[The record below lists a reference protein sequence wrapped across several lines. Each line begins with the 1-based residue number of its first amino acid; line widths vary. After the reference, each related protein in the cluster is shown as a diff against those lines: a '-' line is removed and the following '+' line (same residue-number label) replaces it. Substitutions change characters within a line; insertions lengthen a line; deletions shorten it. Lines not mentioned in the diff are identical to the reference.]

1 MDSLPSHEPLPS
13 LHPAIAVEREL
24 QSIRLAL
31 QISLAAL
38 VILAGSLGVYMFRQ
52 VSLLRRQT
60 ENATRQAQH
69 MVNLFNTTVGPQA
82 QAFEKR
88 LHEYAQGDPEF
99 QTRLSKYYPPR
110 AGQTPSDTQTGAAPA
125 PTPTPAATPTPT
137 PAP

>member
-1 MDSLPSHEPLPS
+1 MDPLPSHDPLPS
-13 LHPAIAVEREL
+13 LHPATAVEREL

-69 MVNLFNTTVGPQA
+69 LVNLFNTTVGPQA

-88 LHEYAQGDPEF
+88 LHEFAQGDPEF

-110 AGQTPSDTQTGAAPA
+110 AGQSPSDPQPGTPQTPAPSPTPSPTPA
-125 PTPTPAATPTPT
+125 PTP
-137 PAP
+137 

>member
-1 MDSLPSHEPLPS
+1 MDSLPSHDPLPS
-13 LHPAIAVEREL
+13 LHPATAVEREL

-38 VILAGSLGVYMFRQ
+38 VILAGSLGIYMFRQ

-69 MVNLFNTTVGPQA
+69 LVNLFNTTVGPQA

-88 LHEYAQGDPEF
+88 LHDYAQGDPEF

-110 AGQTPSDTQTGAAPA
+110 AGQSPSDPQTGAAPGAA
-125 PTPTPAATPTPT
+125 PTPEPAPT
-137 PAP
+137 PAPAP